1 MKHFDRVGIYEYP
14 EKYIVVTID
23 TLKGGGGIHTENISS
38 VSKEIGEIELSE
50 LVLKHLN
57 LSRSGVES
65 FDSQKAGKE
74 FIKATGFKTIKTQ
87 MKNSKYV
94 SIDRNNGIY
103 NVSLTKNGGT
113 SGSKKGYQYTGER
126 IEFESPKEIIE
137 IGIKVKKGLELSE

>member
-57 LSRSGVES
+57 LSKSGVEN

-74 FIKATGFKTIKTQ
+74 FIKATGFKTIKAQ
-87 MKNSKYV
+87 MRNSKYV